1 MRSSCFSEGQMAP
14 ILREADTE
22 PVSEAAKPRGIR
34 EVTIYAW
41 RKRYDEVEAADLRR
55 LRQMKTENARLKR
68 VLAYRYIT
76 IDVMEDVIEGI
87 PDKASGALHQS
98 RA

>member
-41 RKRYDEVEAADLRR
+41 RKRYGEVEAADLRR
-55 LRQMKTENARLKR
+55 LRQMKNE
-68 VLAYRYIT
+68 
-76 IDVMEDVIEGI
+76 EGECT
-87 PDKASGALHQS
+87 PKAGSGVPLYHD
-98 RA
+98 

>member
-41 RKRYDEVEAADLRR
+41 RKRYGEVEAADLRR
-55 LRQMKTENARLKR
+55 LR
-68 VLAYRYIT
+68 
-76 IDVMEDVIEGI
+76 
-87 PDKASGALHQS
+87 
-98 RA
+98 